1 MRIVATILIELLFAS
16 CDPSK
21 RIMKNVDKFEKIGN
35 EWAIRN
41 PSTPKVETISK
52 RDTLFRVDS
61 VKNTYYVQSAEPGG
75 KDTVYNETVINNRFY
90 YHDSTINTVTDTR
103 QVDAY
108 KKLLNDSQV
117 IAAKN
122 EARYEAIQKQLMI
135 AVVVAAGFFL
145 ALILLLIIFFKKR

>member
-1 MRIVATILIELLFAS
+1 MRYLTTILLVLLFAS

-21 RIMKNVDKFEKIGN
+21 RIMKDVEQFDKIGN

-61 VKNTYYVQSAEPGG
+61 VKNTYYVQSTEPGG
-75 KDTVYNETVINNRFY
+75 KDTVYHKTVVNNRFY
-90 YHDSTINTVTDTR
+90 YYDSTTNTVTDTR